1 MFYVQLP
8 SGTVLETENPS
19 LWPEA
24 KRLWPKHAQQLLRD
38 EARESLR
45 KTLQPGDTIYTVLR
59 HVSKSGMSR
68 RIDLYK
74 MINGDPI
81 FLSGD
86 VAHLLGDK
94 LHKDGGVVVN
104 GCGMDMGFHLV
115 HNLSIALFCDPG
127 KYTHDG
133 AYALKHRW
141 L

>member
-8 SGTVLETENPS
+8 SGTILETQDLS
-19 LWPEA
+19 LWPEGKRIPA
-24 KRLWPKHAQQLLRD
+24 KRAQQLLSD
-38 EARESLR
+38 EARDLLR
-45 KTLQPGDTIYTVLR
+45 KILNPGDTIYTVLR
-59 HVSKSGMSR
+59 QVSRSGMSR

-74 MINGDPI
+74 LVDGDAVY
-81 FLSGD
+81 LSGY
-86 VAHLLGDK
+86 AASILGDK
-94 LHKDGGVVVN
+94 LHKDGGVIVA

-115 HNLSIALFCDPG
+115 QNLSIALFCEPG